1 VGRAISI
8 RDGKTSTETVREVSF
23 DQRIGGTTEGTR
35 EYLIVDSSGSV
46 QIPREMLNE
55 LAIRRRMQA
64 AVEHGKVTLE
74 SGD

>member
-1 VGRAISI
+1 
-8 RDGKTSTETVREVSF
+8 VREVSF
-23 DQRIGGTTEGTR
+23 DQRIGGMASGTR